1 MPSALLM
8 FINVARCHTVSAL
21 PYTYASSSACLFAA
35 TLLLDRKT
43 CVVSILHT
51 HSVTSVFSEGRTEI
65 NIYWPA
71 AVRNISVQQ
80 GIGIVK
86 PC

>member
-1 MPSALLM
+1 MLSALLM
-8 FINVARCHTVSAL
+8 FINVARFHTVSV
-21 PYTYASSSACLFAA
+21 PYAYASSSACLFVA

-51 HSVTSVFSEGRTEI
+51 HSVTSDFSEGHKEI

-71 AVRNISVQQ
+71 AVRNINVQQ
-80 GIGIVK
+80 GFGIVK